1 MQQIEYNIQGID
13 SISKNYKEI
22 DKIRKKYNLEDK
34 PKSYEKINFKK
45 EIEIKNVCFKYNRS
59 DEEKY
64 ILSNVN
70 LLIKKN
76 KHIGMRKT
84 EGKKKHFN

>member
-1 MQQIEYNIQGID
+1 MLCNKSSTIQGID

-22 DKIRKKYNLEDK
+22 DKIKKNNLEDK
-34 PKSYEKINFKK
+34 PQSYEKINFKK

-64 ILSNVN
+64 VLNNVN

-76 KHIGMRKT
+76 KHIG
-84 EGKKKHFN
+84 

>member
-45 EIEIKNVCFKYNRS
+45 EIEIKNVFFKYNRS
-59 DEEKY
+59 NEEKY

-76 KHIGMRKT
+76 KHIGI
-84 EGKKKHFN
+84 EGKQVKAKAL